1 MPDYTSRPEN
11 FECLARCREEVA
23 TALGLEGGAAALE
36 MSMGMSGDFENAI
49 KMGATNVRIGSTIF
63 GAREYPNKAPSEPAK
78 TAGGGDA
85 AASSSSS

>member
-1 MPDYTSRPEN
+1 
-11 FECLARCREEVA
+11 
-23 TALGLEGGAAALE
+23 
-36 MSMGMSGDFENAI
+36 MGMSGDFENAI